1 MSTLQ
6 TSRESERSCDNRGI
20 NRCSLLSV
28 NLWTNRLLAAAAQ
41 TDPCIY
47 VSYVLTAWIVWGR
60 VRLIPAIFSWEST
73 QKIEFK
79 NGIITTINLIPQN
92 NWKIWSMYVLF
103 FFYLSII
110 CIASYIF
117 FYLLYILILVTYEYI
132 FCVISVVLHTWK
144 KYYCI
149 YKSIIQWL

>member
-6 TSRESERSCDNRGI
+6 TSREYEGNCDNRGI

-103 FFYLSII
+103 FFICPLFVLLHTFFFLSFIYFDTRNVWIYLLCNKRSFTYMKKI
-110 CIASYIF
+110 
-117 FYLLYILILVTYEYI
+117 LLYI
-132 FCVISVVLHTWK
+132 
-144 KYYCI
+144 
-149 YKSIIQWL
+149 

>member
-1 MSTLQ
+1 MKNSYRLCRRIRFRVNSTNIK
-6 TSRESERSCDNRGI
+6 RIWGNCDNRGI

-73 QKIEFK
+73 QKVEFK
-79 NGIITTINLIPQN
+79 NDIITTINLIPQN

-103 FFYLSII
+103 FFI
-110 CIASYIF
+110 CPLFVLLHTFFFIFYIF
-117 FYLLYILILVTYEYI
+117 WY
-132 FCVISVVLHTWK
+132 S
-144 KYYCI
+144 
-149 YKSIIQWL
+149 

>member
-6 TSRESERSCDNRGI
+6 TSGKSEGNCDHGGI

-28 NLWTNRLLAAAAQ
+28 NLWTNRLLAAATP

-47 VSYVLTAWIVWGR
+47 VSYGLTACIVWGR
-60 VRLIPAIFSWEST
+60 VRLIPAIFSLEST

-92 NWKIWSMYVLF
+92 NWKIWSMFVVFFICPLFVLLHTF
-103 FFYLSII
+103 
-110 CIASYIF
+110 F